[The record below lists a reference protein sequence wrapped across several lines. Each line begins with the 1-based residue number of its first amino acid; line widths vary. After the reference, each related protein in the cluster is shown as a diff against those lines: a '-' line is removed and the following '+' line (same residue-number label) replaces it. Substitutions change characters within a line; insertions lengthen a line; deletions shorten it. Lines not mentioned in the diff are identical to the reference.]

1 MQCRCGASTQS
12 RSSVVSKFNAELFY
26 QECGQCSRVGVEFLK
41 VNNIIVLRGKE
52 AQATF
57 HGDLEGFINVPQQ
70 AGFGF

>member
-1 MQCRCGASTQS
+1 M
-12 RSSVVSKFNAELFY
+12 
-26 QECGQCSRVGVEFLK
+26 RVGVEFLK